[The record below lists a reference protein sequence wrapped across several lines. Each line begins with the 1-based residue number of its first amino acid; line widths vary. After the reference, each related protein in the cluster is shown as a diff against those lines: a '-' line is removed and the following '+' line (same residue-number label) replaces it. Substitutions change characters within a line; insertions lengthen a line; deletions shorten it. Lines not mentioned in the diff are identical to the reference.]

1 MLRWFWMTLC
11 LTLSSCGGGGATQ
24 GATQAATETGRYS
37 SPQYSTGQLTTYTD
51 VIYSTRP
58 NVDGSQYTSDINMPK
73 ELGGTVLNLKLD
85 VGVPPNATAANPQP
99 LIILIHGGGFSGG
112 GKEDY
117 RQAALSY
124 ARAGYVAATINY
136 RLTPNN
142 LNNAAARFTAIT
154 NASDDAMNAIRYLK
168 TNAALYHIDPT
179 RIATIGNS
187 AGGGISLINAIEFDT
202 FRNTVSDYPGVSS
215 QVAAAIAT
223 GATLIDRTGNFD
235 PYLSYQATD
244 TPVLLFHANPT
255 DSITGATWVDH
266 VLPTQS
272 RINASGNTCSLV
284 AQADMTHV
292 VDLSVEGGWW
302 SSLKPFLWEKLR
314 LASMS

>member
-1 MLRWFWMTLC
+1 MTLC

-24 GATQAATETGRYS
+24 GATQPAAEPGRYI
-37 SPQYSTGQLTTYTD
+37 SPQYTTGQLTTYTD

-58 NVDGSQYTSDINMPK
+58 NVGGSQYTSDINMPK
-73 ELGGTVLNLKLD
+73 ELGGAVLNLKLD

-99 LIILIHGGGFSGG
+99 LIILIHGGGFSAG

-142 LNNAAARFTAIT
+142 INNATARLTAIT

-168 TNAALYHIDPT
+168 ANAALYHIDAT
-179 RIATIGNS
+179 RTATIGNS

-202 FRNTVSDYPGVSS
+202 FPNTVSDYPGVSS

-223 GATLIDRTGNFD
+223 GATLIDRTANFD
-235 PYLSYQATD
+235 SYLRYQATD

-255 DSITGATWVDH
+255 DSITGATWVGN

-272 RINASGNTCSLV
+272 RIDASGNTCGVV

-292 VDLSVEGGWW
+292 VDLSPDGIWW
-302 SSLKPFLWEKLR
+302 SSLKPFLWDRLR
-314 LASMS
+314 LASMP